1 MTALIAQVDL
11 VIPLVLVGIFYT
23 AAAVCSVRELL
34 YGRSSQGSIGWLL
47 SLFFFPYVTVFLYL
61 AFGWKRFDDYVRL
74 RRRGGRND
82 ADSQPHDTQSDS
94 ALRVIHRAEEASEAW
109 PLLVNLSPL
118 PFLGG
123 NEVEVLVDGRAT
135 YESIFAGIRAAETY
149 VLAQFYIIRDDEIGN
164 RLADLLI
171 EKAKAG
177 LTVLLLYDD
186 IGSAGLSRR
195 FLARLVKAGVK
206 VSGFNRSRPMF
217 PFLRPF
223 RINFRNHR
231 KIVIADGRRAWIGGL
246 NMGNEYLGLSP
257 KFNHWRDTHVRVE
270 GPAAQAAQIS
280 FAEDWHWATGGDLP
294 ISWPHP
300 KPLDDGE
307 PVLVMPSGPA
317 DTIDTCAIAFTE
329 AIGRARHRL
338 WIVSPYFVPGEDI
351 QTALAAAVLRGVDV
365 RLLLPKNPDRW
376 IVGLANECFAEM
388 MAAQGVATYYFR
400 EGFLHQ
406 KVMLV
411 DDDLASIGTVNFD
424 NRSFHINFE
433 VTLWLT
439 EPGTI
444 GFVTNMLEGD
454 FAHSDEKRL
463 ADYRARPLWRGV
475 ASRLARLF
483 APLL

>member
-1 MTALIAQVDL
+1 MAALIEQVGI
-11 VIPLVLVGIFYT
+11 VIPLVLVAALYT
-23 AAAVCSVRELL
+23 AAAVCAVRELL

-74 RRRGGRND
+74 RRRVGPNEAGGQPYD
-82 ADSQPHDTQSDS
+82 AQSDS
-94 ALRVIHRAEEASEAW
+94 ALRVIHRAEEASDAW

-123 NEVEVLVDGRAT
+123 NDIEVLVDGRAT
-135 YESIFAGIRAAETY
+135 YESIFAGIRAAKTY
-149 VLAQFYIIRDDEIGN
+149 VLAQFYIIRNDEIGN

-171 EKAKAG
+171 EKAEAG
-177 LTVLLLYDD
+177 VTVLLLYDD

-195 FLARLVKAGVK
+195 FLERLEKAGVM

-231 KIVIADGRRAWIGGL
+231 KIVIADGRHAWIGGL
-246 NMGNEYLGLSP
+246 NMGNEYLGLSQ
-257 KFNHWRDTHVRVE
+257 KFNRWRDTHVRVD
-270 GPAAQAAQIS
+270 GPAALAAQIS
-280 FAEDWHWATGGDLP
+280 FAEDWHWATGGKLP
-294 ISWPHP
+294 IDWPHP
-300 KPLDDGE
+300 QPLNDGQ

-329 AIGRARHRL
+329 AIGHARRRL

-351 QTALAAAVLRGVDV
+351 QTALSAAVLRGVDV
-365 RLLLPKNPDRW
+365 RLLLPKNPDGP
-376 IVGLANECFAEM
+376 IVGLANECFAET
-388 MAAQGVATYYFR
+388 MAAQGVRTYYYR

-411 DDDLASIGTVNFD
+411 DDALASIGTVNFD

-439 EPGTI
+439 EPDTI
-444 GFVTNMLEGD
+444 GFVRDMLELD

-463 ADYRARPLWRGV
+463 ADYRARPPWRGV